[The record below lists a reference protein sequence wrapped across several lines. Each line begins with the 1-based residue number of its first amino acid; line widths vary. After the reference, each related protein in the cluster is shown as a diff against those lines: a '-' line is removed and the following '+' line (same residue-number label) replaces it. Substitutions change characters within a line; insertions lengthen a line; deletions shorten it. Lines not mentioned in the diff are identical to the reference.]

1 MCLVEDIPLLLRT
14 FFRFVY
20 YFMPSKIG
28 LCAHLFLDEILKSI
42 RLEFI
47 KINKELER
55 RAVRDLVNL
64 NQQEIYSML
73 CRTDELTLHHSDL
86 VSLATDFNKLYDIVT
101 ISSMITWLVSVIDAV
116 YVLMHNLWVETTIT
130 ITALVFTAVNIL
142 IYFLWFSLMVRMY
155 SSTQN
160 EANQTAEFVHDVWNR
175 YHKKINVDLKT
186 VRSLELISLR
196 LLNHKLHFTARNFF
210 KLDETFCHLMVAA
223 VATYVVIL
231 FQF

>member
-1 MCLVEDIPLLLRT
+1 
-14 FFRFVY
+14 
-20 YFMPSKIG
+20 
-28 LCAHLFLDEILKSI
+28 
-42 RLEFI
+42 
-47 KINKELER
+47 
-55 RAVRDLVNL
+55 
-64 NQQEIYSML
+64 ML
-73 CRTDELTLHHSDL
+73 CRTDELTLHHGDL
-86 VSLATDFNKLYDIVT
+86 VSLATDFNKLFDIVT

-130 ITALVFTAVNIL
+130 ITALVFTAVNTL

-175 YHKKINVDLKT
+175 NYKKINVDLKT